1 MTAKHA
7 VLILGGTGQLGSA
20 LVHRLGKCG
29 AAHVAPPRS
38 ELDLMKASFETVLA
52 AHSPT
57 AVINAAAYNDV
68 NGAELDANRHEAA
81 RLNAEVP
88 AELARI
94 CAGRNIPLIHVST
107 DYVFDGQK
115 RDPYLESDP
124 IAPLQQYGRTKAD
137 GERAVVASHPGALVV
152 RTSTVF
158 GPDRRGG
165 SNYVA
170 AVLANARASAVLEL
184 VRPPVSSPTYAP
196 DLAWAL
202 IELLEAGATGIVHV
216 ANRGGCSRYDLAAEA
231 VRRAGLADQVE
242 LRERPAPTGVAARP
256 AYSVLDTSRF
266 TELTGQKTRPWQDAV
281 RDYVKLL

>member
-1 MTAKHA
+1 
-7 VLILGGTGQLGSA
+7 
-20 LVHRLGKCG
+20 
-29 AAHVAPPRS
+29 
-38 ELDLMKASFETVLA
+38 
-52 AHSPT
+52 
-57 AVINAAAYNDV
+57 
-68 NGAELDANRHEAA
+68 
-81 RLNAEVP
+81 
-88 AELARI
+88 
-94 CAGRNIPLIHVST
+94 VST

-115 RDPYLESDP
+115 SEPYLEGDP
-124 IAPLQQYGRTKAD
+124 IAPLQRYGRTKAD
-137 GERAVVASHPGALVV
+137 GERAVVDSHPGALVV